1 MKTKLLVLFGL
12 ASLIVVLLLAACPNP
27 IVPGKGGVLTISI
40 NNNIDE
46 RTLLPP
52 IDMDADSFSVIG
64 TGPGGADFSQTTT
77 GAPVTVSGLAFGS
90 WSVTVNA
97 LNAGGTI
104 IGSGQATVTVHTGQT
119 TTATISVVPL
129 EGNGTLDLTVTWTAS
144 QVDEASIEAS
154 LTPPSG
160 PETPLGFGVTGNVAT
175 YSSTTIPAG
184 YQTLTVQL
192 LDNGIPVMGAV
203 EVVRIVAGQT
213 TTGAYEFEN
222 VNRPGGSVQVHITP

>member
-1 MKTKLLVLFGL
+1 MKPGTRSLFTVCASAMLV
-12 ASLIVVLLLAACPNP
+12 ALLAACPNP

-97 LNAGGTI
+97 LECRGHHHRQRSGNSGRAYRADHDSNYLRGASGGKRHTGPHRDLDRFAGG
-104 IGSGQATVTVHTGQT
+104 
-119 TTATISVVPL
+119 
-129 EGNGTLDLTVTWTAS
+129 
-144 QVDEASIEAS
+144 
-154 LTPPSG
+154 
-160 PETPLGFGVTGNVAT
+160 
-175 YSSTTIPAG
+175 
-184 YQTLTVQL
+184 
-192 LDNGIPVMGAV
+192 
-203 EVVRIVAGQT
+203 
-213 TTGAYEFEN
+213 
-222 VNRPGGSVQVHITP
+222 